1 VIPALTTEGQRL
13 GANSVAWST
22 GRLMQILGAATAGG
36 LIGLVVTGAAFAL
49 SAATFLLST
58 AFLARLVIPS
68 QAG

>member
-1 VIPALTTEGQRL
+1 
-13 GANSVAWST
+13 
-22 GRLMQILGAATAGG
+22 MQILGAATAGG

-68 QAG
+68 HAG